1 LPKFYYIIKANKIVF
16 SAENIVILAFLCY
29 NRIIIDCGERIMS
42 FVDNFL
48 KGDELDFRYVKGNT
62 QVYSSMQFHH
72 FCELYFFIGGN
83 AEYVSSRS
91 RRKLKPNQLVII
103 PPNAYHHFSVNR
115 VDTSEYERCVIN
127 VYPRF
132 PLYGVL
138 MSAIKNKEILTFYE
152 NERLVDNIR
161 YLMDCFENLER
172 EDFKSVLSAVVCD
185 IVFIIKNRQCE
196 NTKENESSKSIASKI
211 AEYVNAHYKENL
223 TLGAIAEKFNYSVS
237 YLSHV
242 FKSEFGI
249 GIKNYILQK
258 RLNAVQ
264 SEFLQGG
271 KIQEISVNYGFEDY
285 PSFFRLYKKTFG
297 ASPSETKKTNNTKRN
312 TAKLK
317 F

>member
-1 LPKFYYIIKANKIVF
+1 
-16 SAENIVILAFLCY
+16 
-29 NRIIIDCGERIMS
+29 
-42 FVDNFL
+42 
-48 KGDELDFRYVKGNT
+48 
-62 QVYSSMQFHH
+62 
-72 FCELYFFIGGN
+72 
-83 AEYVSSRS
+83 
-91 RRKLKPNQLVII
+91 
-103 PPNAYHHFSVNR
+103 
-115 VDTSEYERCVIN
+115 
-127 VYPRF
+127 
-132 PLYGVL
+132 

-161 YLMDCFENLER
+161 YIRDCFENLGR

-185 IVFIIKNRQCE
+185 IVFIIKNKQCE
-196 NTKENESSKSIASKI
+196 NTKENESSKSIARKI
-211 AEYVNAHYKENL
+211 AEYVNVHYKENL
-223 TLGAIAEKFNYSVS
+223 TLGAIAEKFNYSVY

-249 GIKNYILQK
+249 GIKNYVLQK